1 MEPETLEVPEASAA
15 MRELWRFA
23 LTYNGYDRHGGFQ
36 GAADIGN
43 DAAARWADTGELPED
58 LERARCAL
66 FFEQRRYR
74 HFDTDPQGGAAT
86 YIRSLVG
93 KIGELSGGRVAGPP
107 DPLP

>member
-1 MEPETLEVPEASAA
+1 MESESLAVPETSSP
-15 MRELWRFA
+15 MREIWRFA
-23 LTYNGYDRHGGFQ
+23 LTYNGYYRHGGTL
-36 GAADIGN
+36 AAAVIGN

-58 LERARCAL
+58 LATARCAL

-74 HFDTDPQGGAAT
+74 HFGTDPRGDSAT

-93 KIGELSGGRVAGPP
+93 RISNLSGGQVAGPS